1 MLSDN
6 LNHNPVFIWMNIFK
20 YLKFNTIIEITTLL
34 KQINLAKT
42 LIKKFFSISEF
53 KSNPIEALNYL
64 SKNRYQAIFA
74 GGNYT
79 CKLNHIF

>member
-34 KQINLAKT
+34 KQI
-42 LIKKFFSISEF
+42 
-53 KSNPIEALNYL
+53 
-64 SKNRYQAIFA
+64 
-74 GGNYT
+74 
-79 CKLNHIF
+79 KLNSPIF